1 MLLTKRQFHEICF
14 HKQLVA
20 AIEHIGTYYIT
31 GMIYLI
37 SFQKL
42 HAHVEQKILLN
53 EFLCYKAFD
62 NSNV

>member
-1 MLLTKRQFHEICF
+1 MLLTKRKLHEICF
-14 HKQLVA
+14 RKQLVA

-42 HAHVEQKILLN
+42 HAYVEQKILLT
-53 EFLCYKAFD
+53 EFL
-62 NSNV
+62 